1 MKTISGILFV
11 AGTCIGSGMIALP
24 MELAKIGL
32 IPSIIV
38 MLCIWAIIYHTAI
51 INIELN
57 LQAGKGLALGDLC
70 KFFSGRKAAIV
81 GALSLKI
88 FSYILLA
95 AFIAGGSSV
104 IRELIPAN
112 NIDIKFWYVI
122 VIIFIL
128 SLPSNLIQNINNTL
142 FIGLIS
148 IIGILVFCLILTVNW
163 AHIPLFGDS
172 WNNFS
177 ALCAILPLIFTSFG
191 FQVIFHTLTDYC
203 NKDSKVLNRVFFF
216 GSLIPALVYIIWNC
230 SVLGAIY
237 ENAPDFYLKMST
249 QKIEVGELVKHLTL
263 IAKVEVVQILI
274 WWIAI
279 LAIITSVIGIGLGLT
294 STIKSQLTNIISNK
308 LIRHYLSV
316 IATVLPGYL
325 IVICI
330 PNVFIAGLSFAGMIL
345 SFIAIILPIF
355 LFKSV
360 KESDLY
366 YPILKNKILIYISFF
381 VGLLIIVCEIFNII

>member
-38 MLCIWAIIYHTAI
+38 MLCIWAVIYHTAI

-57 LQAGKGLALGDLC
+57 LQAGKGLALGNLC

-88 FSYILLA
+88 LSYILLA
-95 AFIAGGSSV
+95 AFIDGGSST

-112 NIDIKFWYVI
+112 KIDIKFCYVM
-122 VIIFIL
+122 IIILIL
-128 SLPSNLIQNINNTL
+128 SLPPNLIQKINNTL

-148 IIGILVFCLILTVNW
+148 IIGILVFCLMLTVNW
-163 AHIPLFGDS
+163 THIPLFGDS
-172 WNNFS
+172 WNDAS
-177 ALCAILPLIFTSFG
+177 AWCAVLPIIFTSFG

-249 QKIEVGELVKHLTL
+249 QKIEVGELVKNLTL

-294 STIKSQLTNIISNK
+294 STIKSQLTNIISNT

-360 KESDLY
+360 KENDLY